1 MRIEV
6 IDTAQGFNALR
17 PLWNDLQE
25 RTERTSVFTSW
36 DWQYHWW
43 QVYGGSHRLRVV
55 VVFEGET
62 AIGILPLYLRREPII
77 GPLGA
82 QVLRF
87 VGTGGDTDPDDL
99 GPLLDTRFE
108 QEAAAALTQ
117 FVISNRPMWDVLL
130 LTDLSLGVPFTN
142 SITEAAAIDG
152 FRLDRAVSAHIRFLE
167 LPTSFEA
174 LLASFSRNRRWRF
187 RRDRRRIEEQ
197 FRTRFFVWHDPVEL
211 DRAVDRLGELHCARW
226 QAAGQRHSFASPEY
240 VDFHRSVMRAC
251 LERDWLRLYCLEVD
265 GQLAAILYC
274 YHFRNQVFLM
284 QSGFDPTLADWSPG
298 SVLLGYAIE
307 HMIAEGN
314 HILDFLR
321 GEHRYKDELAT
332 CTRETISLT
341 GWRLTPGGL
350 AARLR
355 RFWAPQLRNWL
366 RMTMGRS

>member
-1 MRIEV
+1 MRIEL
-6 IDTAQGFNALR
+6 IETAQGFSALR
-17 PLWNDLQE
+17 PMWDDLQTRAE
-25 RTERTSVFTSW
+25 WTSVFMSW

-43 QVYGGSHRLRVV
+43 RVYGGNHRLRLV

-62 AIGILPLYLRREPII
+62 AIGILPLYLRHELVI
-77 GPLGA
+77 GPIGVW
-82 QVLRF
+82 VLRF
-87 VGTGGDTDPDDL
+87 VGTGGDTYPDDL
-99 GPLLDTRFE
+99 GPLIDKQFE
-108 QEAAAALTQ
+108 QETTVALAR
-117 FVISNRPMWDVLL
+117 FVISDHPMWDVLS
-130 LTDLSLGVPFTN
+130 LTDLPVGMPFID
-142 SITEAAAIDG
+142 SIIEAATIGG
-152 FRLDRAVSAHIRFLE
+152 FRLNYAVSAHIRFLE

-197 FRTRFFVWHDPVEL
+197 SRTRFFVWHDPVEL
-211 DRAVDRLGELHCARW
+211 NRAVDRLVELHHARW

-240 VDFHRSVMRAC
+240 VDFHRSVMRVC

-265 GQLAAILYC
+265 GQLAAMLYC

-284 QSGFDPTLADWSPG
+284 QSGFDPSLADWSPG
-298 SVLLGYAIE
+298 SVLLGHAIE

-332 CTRETISLT
+332 STRETISLT

-355 RFWAPQLRNWL
+355 RSWVPQLRNWL
-366 RMTMGRS
+366 RMIRERS